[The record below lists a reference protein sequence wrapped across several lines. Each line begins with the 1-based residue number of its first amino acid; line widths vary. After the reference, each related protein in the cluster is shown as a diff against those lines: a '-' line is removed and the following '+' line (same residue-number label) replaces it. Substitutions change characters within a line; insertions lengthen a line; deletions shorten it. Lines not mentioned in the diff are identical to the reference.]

1 MGRTRHGCAIQ
12 DGLKLAA
19 RLESLHFGVTAKL
32 RVSFAR
38 GRPSRLD
45 SQALAALGAA
55 SIDHRTTTAGL
66 HANQEAVGAGAANL
80 GRLVSAFHFE
90 NPKGLNEDPPSNLT
104 NRCLVCAGMARG
116 TGDYRK
122 FSQHRQDPVQGKSR
136 TAETGTRQIGI
147 VDKILIS

>member
-1 MGRTRHGCAIQ
+1 MGRARHDCASQ
-12 DGLKLAA
+12 DGLKLAT

-38 GRPSRLD
+38 GRPPKSD

-66 HANQEAVGAGAANL
+66 HANQEAVSAGAANL
-80 GRLVSAFHFE
+80 GGLVSAFHFE
-90 NPKGLNEDPPSNLT
+90 NPKGLDEDPSLNWT
-104 NRCLVCAGMARG
+104 NHCLVLAGMARG
-116 TGDYRK
+116 TEDYRK
-122 FSQHRQDPVQGKSR
+122 FSGHRQDPGQGKSR
-136 TAETGTRQIGI
+136 TAETGARQISI